1 MNHTKMKRIAV
12 YCGSSKGDE
21 EIFSSKAKELAQ
33 ILCSKKLGLVY
44 GGGDVGLMGVI
55 ADEMLQ
61 LGGEVIGV
69 IPKRLVE
76 YEVAHKGLTQQIIVG
91 DMHER
96 KMKIFELSDAC
107 IAMPGGV
114 GTMEEIFEAFTWTQL
129 GFHRKPVGVLNVN
142 GFYDLLNALLDNMVQ
157 HKFLKQEHKNVLL
170 FDADSES
177 LVERLL
183 NYGFLYKDKWL

>member
-1 MNHTKMKRIAV
+1 MKRIAV

-21 EIFSSKAKELAQ
+21 IIYSEQAKTLAQ
-33 ILCSKKLGLVY
+33 IIHSQKLGLAY

-55 ADEMLQ
+55 ADEMLR

-69 IPKRLVE
+69 IPQRLFE
-76 YEVAHKGLTQQIIVG
+76 YEVAHKGLSELIVVG

-142 GFYDLLNALLDNMVQ
+142 GFYDLLDALLNNMVE
-157 HKFLKQEHKNVLL
+157 HKFLKAEHKEVLL
-170 FDADSES
+170 FDNDPEKLINR
-177 LVERLL
+177 LV
-183 NYGFLYKDKWL
+183 NYKFTYKDKWK

>member
-1 MNHTKMKRIAV
+1 MKRIAV

-21 EIFSSKAKELAQ
+21 EIYSSHAKELAQ
-33 ILCSKKLGLVY
+33 IIFDNKLGLVY
-44 GGGDVGLMGVI
+44 GGGNVGLMGVI
-55 ADEMLQ
+55 ADEMLR

-69 IPKRLVE
+69 IPQKLVE
-76 YEVAHKGLTQQIIVG
+76 YEVAHQGITEQIVVK

-96 KMKIFELSDAC
+96 KMKIFEISDAC

-142 GFYDLLNALLDNMVQ
+142 GFYDLLDALLNNMVQ
-157 HKFLKQEHKNVLL
+157 HKFLKQEHKEVLL
-170 FDADSES
+170 FDDNCKS
-177 LVERLL
+177 LVDRLV
-183 NYGFLYKDKWL
+183 NYQFSYKDKWL

>member
-1 MNHTKMKRIAV
+1 MKRIAV

-21 EIFSSKAKELAQ
+21 EIYSSHAKELAQ
-33 ILCSKKLGLVY
+33 VIFNNNLGLVY
-44 GGGDVGLMGVI
+44 GGGNVGLMGVI
-55 ADEMLQ
+55 ADEMLR

-69 IPKRLVE
+69 IPQKLFE
-76 YEVAHKGLTQQIIVG
+76 YEVAHQGITEQIVVK

-96 KMKIFELSDAC
+96 KMKIFEISDAC

-142 GFYDLLNALLDNMVQ
+142 GFYDLLDALLNNMVQ
-157 HKFLKQEHKNVLL
+157 HKFLKQEHKQVLL
-170 FDADSES
+170 FDNDCKN
-177 LVERLL
+177 LVDRLV
-183 NYGFLYKDKWL
+183 NYQFSYKDKWL

>member
-1 MNHTKMKRIAV
+1 MKRIAV

-21 EIFSSKAKELAQ
+21 ELFSSKAKHLAQ
-33 ILCSKKLGLVY
+33 VLYQNNLGLVY
-44 GGGDVGLMGVI
+44 GGGNVGLMGVI
-55 ADEMLQ
+55 ADEMLR

-69 IPKRLVE
+69 IPKKLVE
-76 YEVAHKGLTQQIIVG
+76 YEVAHTGITQQIVVN

-96 KMKIFELSDAC
+96 KMKIFELCDAC

-142 GFYDLLNALLDNMVQ
+142 GFYDLLNGLLNNMVE
-157 HKFLKQEHKNVLL
+157 HKFLKQEHKEVLL
-170 FDADSES
+170 FDADCDK

-183 NYGFLYKDKWL
+183 NYQFPYKDKWV

>member
-1 MNHTKMKRIAV
+1 MKRIAV
-12 YCGSSKGDE
+12 YCGSSVGDD
-21 EIFSSKAKELAQ
+21 EIYSTKAKELAQ
-33 ILCSKKLGLVY
+33 ILFSKNLGVVY
-44 GGGDVGLMGVI
+44 GGGNVGLMGVL
-55 ADEMLQ
+55 ADEMLR
-61 LGGEVIGV
+61 LGGEVTGV

-76 YEVAHKGLTQQIIVG
+76 YEVAHHGISELIVVN

-142 GFYDLLNALLDNMVQ
+142 GFYNLLDELLDNMVL
-157 HKFLKQEHKNVLL
+157 HKFLKKEHKDVLL
-170 FDADSES
+170 FDAECKI
-177 LVERLL
+177 LVDRLI
-183 NYGFLYKDKWL
+183 NYQFNYADKWQ

>member
-1 MNHTKMKRIAV
+1 MKRIAV

-21 EIFSSKAKELAQ
+21 EVFSSKAKELAQ
-33 ILCSKKLGLVY
+33 VLVKNNLGLVY
-44 GGGDVGLMGVI
+44 GGGDVGLMGEI
-55 ADEMLQ
+55 ADEMLR

-76 YEVAHKGLTQQIIVG
+76 YEVAHKGLTQQIVVD
-91 DMHER
+91 DMHQR

-142 GFYDLLNALLDNMVQ
+142 GFYDLLNALLNNMVE
-157 HKFLKQEHKNVLL
+157 HKFLKQEHKEVLL
-170 FDADSES
+170 FDEDCNS
-177 LVERLL
+177 LVNRII
-183 NYGFLYKDKWL
+183 NYQFSYKDKWL